1 MTSNNTPFV
10 VDFTKKIPLLPLRDT
25 LLFPSTAMRILVGRE
40 VSIQAI
46 DAAHKND
53 DVVVLALQ
61 RDVVEEKPRLGI
73 TAGRTLVSALHA
85 VHLEGWGDRNF
96 TGPIQAHPSGI
107 DANTSG
113 ICT

>member
-1 MTSNNTPFV
+1 M
-10 VDFTKKIPLLPLRDT
+10 
-25 LLFPSTAMRILVGRE
+25 VGRLPVIHHAE
-40 VSIQAI
+40 RCTAPIT
-46 DAAHKND
+46 AASGGAVED
-53 DVVVLALQ
+53 Q